1 MTFLLFLAILVYFT
15 IRMKATIN
23 KLNEIKLNE
32 IKLNEIK
39 HRKNN
44 TKEFT
49 QFQNIAKYNNMI
61 YFGDHALGHIPM
73 F

>member
-23 KLNEIKLNE
+23 KINE

-61 YFGDHALGHIPM
+61 YFGDHALGHMPM

>member
-1 MTFLLFLAILVYFT
+1 
-15 IRMKATIN
+15 MKATIN
-23 KLNEIKLNE
+23 KINE

-61 YFGDHALGHIPM
+61 YFGDHALGHMPM

>member
-32 IKLNEIK
+32 IK
-39 HRKNN
+39 HHKNN
-44 TKEFT
+44 TREFT
-49 QFQNIAKYNNMI
+49 QFHDLTKYSNII
-61 YFGDHALGHIPM
+61 YFGDHALGHMPM